1 MIKHYNISVK
11 GKVQGV
17 FYRATTK
24 EKARE
29 LGLKGFVKNMAD
41 GSVYLEA
48 QGEPAALEQLVEWC
62 NKGPKKAVV
71 EEVSKEEGPLKNFDG
86 FEVMYF

>member
-1 MIKHYNISVK
+1 MIKHYKISVK

-17 FYRATTK
+17 FYRASTK

-48 QGEPAALEQLVEWC
+48 QGELAALEQMVEWC
-62 NKGPKKAVV
+62 RIGPKKAVV
-71 EEVSKEEGPLKNFDG
+71 EEVKKEEGSLKNFDG